1 MAKKNFMAYGDAET
15 IFTEYAGALN
25 RKLNCFSG
33 TREEF
38 LALSEAE
45 RKKFEYILDPT
56 SDVVVYAVMDEV
68 DDVELTFTND
78 VATVSIPGITA
89 KSKVWVFYSDA
100 SYDVAKAADITV
112 TSGSGVVTFT
122 AANTPTDTITC
133 DILYYLK
140 KDTTNFASVVGGG
153 GHVIEDAY
161 GTELP
166 QEDKLQFAGYLR
178 TSDDSTNGKTV
189 VTDAPEEVTWAV
201 WQTMT
206 DEQKT
211 GHHWLITDAPTGAD
225 SVRYFTLSSSSWA
238 ANTDSD
244 ATEFPYVYTIASTAY
259 GADFVPA
266 EVLLLGSSSG
276 DYPSSSEEEDIA
288 LVDKYI
294 KFSATAI
301 RLRATD
307 TPTNNLTLVIRDGS
321 SSGASS
327 GGLLPRLLITST
339 VAPTITK
346 PGGDTAAATHISGNN
361 YYYDAPEW
369 GTYTVTRTVSG
380 SSESISVFVNTCKI
394 YVIADKT
401 TFEGIQLILDSHLE
415 EEMLDIGDEINITLQ
430 NNETMTY
437 QIGAIN
443 HDYPHQVIFVPKW
456 CLATKRSMNGS
467 GTNAGGWNGC
477 AMRTW
482 LNEDFFSTILPSDVA
497 SLVKTRDFKVSKGNQ
512 SSELQTASDKI
523 WLPREYE
530 IFGQTTYAASS
541 EHDSGGAK
549 QFDIFGSTA
558 NRIKTMGESGSA
570 DTWWSSSPGTATSTS
585 FIQINSSGSDTYSYY
600 ANSNFGVLPC
610 FHMLADN

>member
-140 KDTTNFASVVGGG
+140 NGTTNFASVVGGG
-153 GHVIEDAY
+153 GHVIEDAS

-166 QEDKLQFAGYLR
+166 QEDTLQFAGYLR
-178 TSDDSTNGKTV
+178 TTDDDMNGKTV

-206 DEQKT
+206 DQQKT

-225 SVRYFTLSSSSWA
+225 SVRYFSVSSSSWV

-294 KFSATAI
+294 KFTATAI

-307 TPTNNLTLVIRDGS
+307 APTNNLTLVIRDGS
-321 SSGASS
+321 SGSASD
-327 GGLLPRLLITST
+327 GGVLLTETWEAGETTVEFSST
-339 VAPTITK
+339 AI
-346 PGGDTAAATHISGNN
+346 DGNAIFDV
-361 YYYDAPEW
+361 YLPSEYCDLVYSSL
-369 GTYTVTRTVSG
+369 TVSG
-380 SSESISVFVNTCKI
+380 HTLTI
-394 YVIADKT
+394 
-401 TFEGIQLILDSHLE
+401 TF
-415 EEMLDIGDEINITLQ
+415 
-430 NNETMTY
+430 
-437 QIGAIN
+437 
-443 HDYPHQVIFVPKW
+443 
-456 CLATKRSMNGS
+456 
-467 GTNAGGWNGC
+467 
-477 AMRTW
+477 
-482 LNEDFFSTILPSDVA
+482 PSA
-497 SLVKTRDFKVSKGNQ
+497 Q
-512 SSELQTASDKI
+512 ASDIEVK
-523 WLPREYE
+523 LRV
-530 IFGQTTYAASS
+530 
-541 EHDSGGAK
+541 
-549 QFDIFGSTA
+549 
-558 NRIKTMGESGSA
+558 NRG
-570 DTWWSSSPGTATSTS
+570 
-585 FIQINSSGSDTYSYY
+585 
-600 ANSNFGVLPC
+600 
-610 FHMLADN
+610 